1 MENTYTIQQIAAM
14 TGLSTHTLRYYERI
28 GLLHPISRDSIG
40 YRYYIDSDIAWIE
53 FLMRLRQ
60 TGMPISEMKQFSEL
74 RSQGDH
80 TAGQRRELL
89 EQHRLHIQEQMSRLE
104 QDLSHMEKKIDYY
117 RDLEAEQKE
126 VSPIPSQHQ

>member
-1 MENTYTIQQIAAM
+1 MENTYTIQQIAVM
-14 TGLSTHTLRYYERI
+14 TGLSPHTLRYYERI

-40 YRYYIDSDIAWIE
+40 YRYYTDRDIAWIE

-60 TGMPISEMKQFSEL
+60 TGMPISEMKQFSDL

-89 EQHRLHIQEQMSRLE
+89 EQHRIHIREQMSRLQ
-104 QDLSHMEKKIDYY
+104 QDLHHMDEKIEYY
-117 RDLEAEQKE
+117 GLLEAKQKQL
-126 VSPIPSQHQ
+126 PTTP